1 MYTCTIS
8 SGEHIC
14 SRGHLL
20 RAPLPH
26 LQRARKKTSQGD
38 AHTVCARCVHVV
50 RAAGR
55 RARLACLPVCSSH
68 LMSMAAMLHRPAD
81 LRATC
86 KQNAR
91 HELCA
96 KAGGTATAGTRHAA
110 STLAARLAPRHP
122 RQACRPTLT
131 HTPRLRA
138 PPAEGRAQRGCRSRS
153 ASTHRPPTVQLGSPT
168 RRSECSRPIS
178 WSAEASG
185 PSHGQP
191 YAHLQ
196 TGTPCLWRS
205 QLQPQ
210 LGIALRLMTGARAGQ

>member
-1 MYTCTIS
+1 M
-8 SGEHIC
+8 
-14 SRGHLL
+14 
-20 RAPLPH
+20 
-26 LQRARKKTSQGD
+26 
-38 AHTVCARCVHVV
+38 

-122 RQACRPTLT
+122 RQACRPTYDSL
-131 HTPRLRA
+131 HACVPRQLKAEPSEAAALAQPRLI
-138 PPAEGRAQRGCRSRS
+138 
-153 ASTHRPPTVQLGSPT
+153 TRPRQQLGSPT
-168 RRSECSRPIS
+168 RRSERSRPSS
-178 WSAEASG
+178 WSG
-185 PSHGQP
+185 GQ
-191 YAHLQ
+191 
-196 TGTPCLWRS
+196 RVV
-205 QLQPQ
+205 
-210 LGIALRLMTGARAGQ
+210 ARAAWTSCLGVQQCTACFGVHRLHGVHRLLRSAPPPSECTAARLKTATEN

>member
-1 MYTCTIS
+1 M
-8 SGEHIC
+8 
-14 SRGHLL
+14 
-20 RAPLPH
+20 
-26 LQRARKKTSQGD
+26 
-38 AHTVCARCVHVV
+38 CARCVHVV

-153 ASTHRPPTVQLGSPT
+153 ASTHRPPTV
-168 RRSECSRPIS
+168 
-178 WSAEASG
+178 AA
-185 PSHGQP
+185 GQP
-191 YAHLQ
+191 DATQRVQQADQLVGRGQWAVARTAISSPVQ

-210 LGIALRLMTGARAGQ
+210 LCIALRLMTGARAGQYTELRCGWNRY

>member
-1 MYTCTIS
+1 MRFLREFDYQIEPFHQYTDSTFHQRPSYRTRPPNFAEPCSGSAPPVAIRQPTPRCTRAQS
-8 SGEHIC
+8 SGEHVC

-110 STLAARLAPRHP
+110 STPAARLAPRHP
-122 RQACRPTLT
+122 RQACRPTFDLLLT
-131 HTPRLRA
+131 NYTPA
-138 PPAEGRAQRGCRSRS
+138 CPAG
-153 ASTHRPPTVQLGSPT
+153 
-168 RRSECSRPIS
+168 
-178 WSAEASG
+178 
-185 PSHGQP
+185 
-191 YAHLQ
+191 
-196 TGTPCLWRS
+196 
-205 QLQPQ
+205 
-210 LGIALRLMTGARAGQ
+210 